1 MRNYKRNVECK
12 KPQLQ
17 SISAQQQRSGKGEG
31 REEKEAVVLANP
43 KVTTKMQVSA
53 PN

>member
-1 MRNYKRNVECK
+1 MWSAKNPNCN
-12 KPQLQ
+12 PFLQ
-17 SISAQQQRSGKGEG
+17 SRSVGKGDR
-31 REEKEAVVLANP
+31 REEKESVVLANP

>member
-12 KPQLQ
+12 NPNCNPFLQ
-17 SISAQQQRSGKGEG
+17 SRRCGRGDE
-31 REEKEAVVLANP
+31 REEKESVVLANP